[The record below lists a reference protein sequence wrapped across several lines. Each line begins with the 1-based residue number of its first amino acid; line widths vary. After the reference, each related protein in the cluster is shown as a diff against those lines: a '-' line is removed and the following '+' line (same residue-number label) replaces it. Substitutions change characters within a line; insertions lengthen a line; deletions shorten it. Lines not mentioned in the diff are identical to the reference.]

1 MSFNHQFQDTT
12 SSTMETK
19 TFTEESSN
27 PIPKSAS
34 SLSHVRAAREKKK
47 PNYMLNNESKRNQV
61 LDKLNKQ

>member
-19 TFTEESSN
+19 TFPEESSN

-34 SLSHVRAAREKKK
+34 SLSHVRAARERKKK
-47 PNYMLNNESKRNQV
+47 KK
-61 LDKLNKQ
+61 KLHAKQRIKTKSST